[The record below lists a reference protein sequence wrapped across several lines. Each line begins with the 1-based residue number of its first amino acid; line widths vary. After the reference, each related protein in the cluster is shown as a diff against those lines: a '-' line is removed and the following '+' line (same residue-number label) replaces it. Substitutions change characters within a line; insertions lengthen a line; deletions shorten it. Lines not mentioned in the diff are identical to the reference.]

1 MLSRLQP
8 SAREEGLMRIRR
20 RQLTKPSTWLTLCG
34 AIAVMVVGA
43 NGPYPPVTPGHTQAA
58 ELHSLTADEFHEVAL
73 QGFGD
78 ANNSYAWAMEWYNN
92 KLYVGTGRAQL
103 CVETEILHLAYP
115 WWLYPPTDPFL
126 AAPCN
131 PVPQDV
137 PLAAEIWALDPSGS
151 PPLTQTNWTE
161 VYQSPYTV
169 PVTITDTSAMTV
181 APRDMGFRGMS
192 VFTAT
197 DGSAALYVSGVD
209 TAPINGSA
217 VPPPS
222 LLRSTDG
229 ISFTAVPADP
239 GTMMGSINLMDG
251 DCCLREQLSNAGE
264 FYLAITKFSGS
275 GSVFASSTPNRGDD
289 SFRRV
294 TPITMGVTASAFF
307 NDHLYIGGSTAQGY
321 TVWRNQTDC
330 IVPSCHPTFMQLIPP
345 GGGLGASG
353 NSDVLSLHVYTD
365 TANIPHLYVGTDG
378 AHNGT
383 PAEIVRL
390 NLDDSWD
397 LIMGNP
403 RVVNGVSITPTS
415 GLSSGFGWPLN
426 QHVWS
431 MEDYNG
437 VLYAG
442 TYDASTLWKD
452 NYPPFDTPLM
462 GFDLWASTD
471 GLTFTPVTVNG
482 FGDIFSFGARTMKAT
497 PYGLFVGS
505 ANWDQGLRIWQG
517 ALSSDALKL
526 APTDLTLGRAQHAAA
541 IALRWHAPANATL
554 FHVYRSTPSPTYGR
568 LGALRTRSPFVE
580 IGSTRAPSFVDHG
593 AHSGESSMYY
603 VVAQDGAGDLSQPSN
618 AVSAAVPSF

>member
-1 MLSRLQP
+1 
-8 SAREEGLMRIRR
+8 MRMQR
-20 RQLTKPSTWLTLCG
+20 RQLMRLSTWLTLCG
-34 AIAVMVVGA
+34 AAAMVALGA
-43 NGPYPPVTPGHTQAA
+43 HAAYPSVAPGYTHAA
-58 ELHSLTADEFHEVAL
+58 GLHSLATDEFHEVAL

-78 ANNSYAWAMEWYNN
+78 TNNSYAWAMEWYNN

-103 CVETEILHLAYP
+103 CVETEILHQTYP
-115 WWLYPPTDPFL
+115 KWLYPPLDPFL

-169 PVTITDTSAMTV
+169 PVTFTNTSAMTV

-197 DGSAALYVSGVD
+197 DGSAALYVSGVS
-209 TAPINGSA
+209 TKPINGSA

-239 GTMMGSINLMDG
+239 GTLLGNINLMGG
-251 DCCLREQLSNAGE
+251 DCCLREQLGNAGE
-264 FYLAITKFSGS
+264 FYVAITKFSGS
-275 GSVFASSTPNRGDD
+275 GSIFASSNPSHGDD
-289 SFRRV
+289 SFQRV
-294 TPITMGVTASAFF
+294 TPISMGVTASAFF
-307 NDHLYIGGSTAQGY
+307 NGHLYVGGSTPQGY
-321 TVWRNQTDC
+321 TVWRTQTGC
-330 IVPSCHPTFMQLIPP
+330 TIPSCHPSFVELIPP

-353 NSDVLSLHVYTD
+353 NSDVLSLHAFTD
-365 TANIPHLYVGTDG
+365 TASIPHLYVGTDG
-378 AHNGT
+378 SHNST
-383 PAEIVRL
+383 PAEIIRL
-390 NLDDSWD
+390 NQDDSWN
-397 LIMGNP
+397 LIMGDP
-403 RVVNGVSITPTS
+403 RVVNGVPITPTS
-415 GLSSGFGWPLN
+415 GLNSGFGWPLN

-452 NYPPFDTPLM
+452 NDPLYNTPQM

-517 ALSSDALKL
+517 ALSADAVKL
-526 APTDLTLGRAQHAAA
+526 APADLTLGRAQPSAM
-541 IALRWHAPANATL
+541 IALRWHAPGNATL
-554 FHVYRSTPSPTYGR
+554 FHVYRSTLTPPHSQPSV
-568 LGALRTRSPFVE
+568 AWTRSPFTE
-580 IGSTRAPSFVDHG
+580 IGMTRTLSFIDRSARIG
-593 AHSGESSMYY
+593 GDSMYY
-603 VVAQDGAGDLSQPSN
+603 VVAQDSDGDLSQPSN
-618 AVSAAVPSF
+618 AVSAAVPTF